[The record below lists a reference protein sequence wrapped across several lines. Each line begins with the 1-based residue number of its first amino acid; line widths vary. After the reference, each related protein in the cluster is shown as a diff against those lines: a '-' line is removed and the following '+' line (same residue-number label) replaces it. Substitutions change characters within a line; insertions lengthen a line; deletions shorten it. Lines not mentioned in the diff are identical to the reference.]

1 MNSNGQQIVLGL
13 VAAAAY
19 SAAFHHIKDF
29 AKRRTEKH
37 RCPFQLKHNFVFKRA
52 CAMLMIFVLC

>member
-1 MNSNGQQIVLGL
+1 MMQSNGPQILLGL

-37 RCPFQLKHNFVFKRA
+37 RCSFR
-52 CAMLMIFVLC
+52 CSTRS